1 MASPED
7 SAPEGDKPELGGS
20 RMQHFQAP
28 VPARAPYR
36 RRNSEASS
44 DRAVDTT
51 LRGGLHGLPTDRPR
65 KSLDELELLQSV
77 ASEMTVIDAVRKR
90 GSRGSLV
97 ADGSD
102 LKGKRYAEM
111 MERFQIR
118 RVSRSFSGSSSN
130 SHAVGGGGV
139 ITTVDAPPDAGEFAA
154 VDKHG
159 SQTNRSTP
167 APAVPPLA
175 SLSARIERVFTDLG
189 SRRDLESAVVTP
201 HESSEHLAK
210 TVLLRTERSSR
221 FSLHWLL
228 VAWRRRVA
236 RDLAYVAHNLTTPIS
251 PSSTFSRVRL
261 AVLIIACTVH
271 VVLFPLETA
280 FLPED
285 SVLDTGTTVEV
296 VIEIVLLLDFVL
308 MFNTAFYNKRTK
320 LVTSR
325 RHIARHYLRTWFV
338 PDLLSSVPVDFVL
351 TLSKSRSVETKWFH
365 LAYDVAG
372 RSQRVV
378 HIVRLARFMWT
389 VLLDGSERS
398 VFEWLL
404 YSRYSHLLRIVWIVL
419 LIILVAHYLACGWR
433 LLFITTPMRGSPL
446 EEYVACFYDVLQ
458 LLQGQGVPTTTIAQN
473 VYATAAILMGSIA
486 LATIFGNV
494 AILVSNFNANA
505 TSYQRKMES
514 VFAVMG
520 KLQLPPQLRERIHQY
535 YEHLWREYESLDG
548 EIVAFSKGLSHTLEL
563 EVVLFKY
570 MDLIVHVPFWRDA
583 SPDFQKQLML
593 SLHVRVYMP
602 DDFILRR
609 GEVGDEF
616 FVINRGICELA
627 LGPDSFE
634 CTIDPL
640 LDDPDSPL
648 EESEDDDDPQSF
660 KTVRYELPT
669 VQQQH
674 DRAPLVRPAK
684 RLGRSSAYALDD
696 MASARVTAERRGS
709 SGHVLKLRRG
719 QSFGE
724 IALLMNYERTA
735 NVRALTYVEM
745 CVLLRRDFQAI
756 LLKHPTDRKHVLTK
770 ILTKTMENND
780 KTNVACPLRA
790 TVQSVFGE
798 RDTDSISA
806 MHAALLISNAVN
818 LPLDDESIKFG
829 IGVRLREQLVE
840 LRDKQRRSSFSA
852 PTPTTTTS
860 ARQESPAAEA
870 VTPATQSEGFHTLAD
885 QVQQLEHVQ
894 TRMSSTMLELAA
906 EVRLLRTANEQLQRM
921 IGVYETRLTELTR
934 TESAVAATSSPVASA
949 PSLRPVP
956 RRLSRRLSQGSI
968 ETVQPETIPEEQPRV
983 LPAAI
988 MRSSSVSNLFSSR
1001 SISTARDTLTQDDS
1015 VHEMSQGQQ
1024 PNGPVVLRIGRRPSP
1039 VARSHSMNNPPGGL
1053 SSLTGPRAEGLAN
1066 ANHHG
1071 EPARASLN
1079 ARILMPLRSLFAS
1092 DAVET
1097 ASPTMYADQLFRNTN
1112 PPEQSPLPG
1121 DRS

>member
-51 LRGGLHGLPTDRPR
+51 IRDGLHGLPTDRPR
-65 KSLDELELLQSV
+65 KSLDESELLQSV
-77 ASEMTVIDAVRKR
+77 ASEKAMIDAVRKR

-118 RVSRSFSGSSSN
+118 RVN
-130 SHAVGGGGV
+130 
-139 ITTVDAPPDAGEFAA
+139 
-154 VDKHG
+154 
-159 SQTNRSTP
+159 
-167 APAVPPLA
+167 
-175 SLSARIERVFTDLG
+175 LG

-201 HESSEHLAK
+201 HKSSEHLAK

-280 FLPED
+280 FFPED

-365 LAYDVAG
+365 LAYDIAG

-398 VFEWLL
+398 VLEWLL

-563 EVVLFKY
+563 EVVLFN
-570 MDLIVHVPFWRDA
+570 
-583 SPDFQKQLML
+583 PDFQKQLML

-669 VQQQH
+669 IQQQH

-684 RLGRSSAYALDD
+684 RLGRSSAYALDE
-696 MASARVTAERRGS
+696 MASARVTTERRGS
-709 SGHVLKLRRG
+709 SSYVLKLRRG

-745 CVLLRRDFQAI
+745 CVLHRRDFQAI

-798 RDTDSISA
+798 RDTDPISA

-860 ARQESPAAEA
+860 ARQQSSAPPAAEA
-870 VTPATQSEGFHTLAD
+870 
-885 QVQQLEHVQ
+885 QLEHVQ

-934 TESAVAATSSPVASA
+934 TESA
-949 PSLRPVP
+949 
-956 RRLSRRLSQGSI
+956 
-968 ETVQPETIPEEQPRV
+968 PETIPEEQPRV
-983 LPAAI
+983 LPAAV
-988 MRSSSVSNLFSSR
+988 MRSLSVSNLLSSR

-1039 VARSHSMNNPPGGL
+1039 VVRSHSMKNPPGGS

-1066 ANHHG
+1066 ANHRG

-1092 DAVET
+1092 GAVET
-1097 ASPTMYADQLFRNTN
+1097 ASPTMYADQLFRNKH
-1112 PPEQSPLPG
+1112 PLKQSPLPG
-1121 DRS
+1121 DR